1 MYKSMIRAAV
11 VSTVTAGVLAAIAA
25 PPAQALDYVCVF
37 VHIDGALGSYDP
49 GTPCIATPF
58 EHRHEE
64 AGGGDSAILSVILEV
79 YYPYIECPLI
89 PCPPLPDRSYRSPG
103 HRTG

>member
-1 MYKSMIRAAV
+1 MTKSMIRAAV
-11 VSTVTAGVLAAIAA
+11 LSTVTVGVLAAIAA

-37 VHIDGALGSYDP
+37 VHIDGALGSHDP
-49 GTPCIATPF
+49 GTPCIATPL

-64 AGGGDSAILSVILEV
+64 TGVGDSAILSVIVEV

-89 PCPPLPDRSYRSPG
+89 PCPRLGDRN
-103 HRTG
+103 